1 MFMQAA
7 ENLTNRLYIVVAKNG
22 EGVTAYIAAA
32 ALLLLLDKVLGLV
45 RVRGFCWF
53 QRR

>member
-1 MFMQAA
+1 MYMQAA
-7 ENLTNRLYIVVAKNG
+7 ENLTDRLYIVVAKSG
-22 EGVTAYIAAA
+22 EGVAAYAA

-53 QRR
+53 WRR